1 MNIRELAHKHD
12 AIIKEIELTKEL
24 LNTQELSNYERDY
37 LEKDILANEKNLR
50 SLNLIK
56 DSVGDLWNANV
67 DLISPNE
74 FKEVEYQG
82 RKYLISNKPK
92 EEKQERV
99 VRHQQDSFEYD
110 DHEYLS
116 ELDFITQIGV
126 FWEKTLDFK
135 EYIGNTVNTD
145 GAKGKAYSFY
155 NIAMSE
161 LEKAAMFFKLA
172 YEFQSPDREER

>member
-1 MNIRELAHKHD
+1 MNTRELAHKHE

-24 LNTQELSNYERDY
+24 LNTQELSNYEREY

-50 SLNLIK
+50 SLDLIK
-56 DSVGDLWNANV
+56 HSVGDLWNANV

-99 VRHQQDSFEYD
+99 GRQHYSFEYD
-110 DHEYLS
+110 DYEYLS

-135 EYIGNTVNTD
+135 EYIESTVNTD

-155 NIAMSE
+155 NIATTE
-161 LEKAAMFFKLA
+161 LEKAAMSFKLA